1 MWHTSETKTVYRLRA
16 LNDTYLI
23 ATNTLQLKGYPTTTR
38 AVSQITKDTTG
49 HALLIISLKDL
60 DYPPSCTSLD
70 RILQLCK
77 VSSVSIHLLRRCCV
91 YKTFEQTD
99 RRTG

>member
-49 HALLIISLKDL
+49 HALLIISLKGL

-70 RILQLCK
+70 RILQL
-77 VSSVSIHLLRRCCV
+77 
-91 YKTFEQTD
+91 
-99 RRTG
+99 

>member
-38 AVSQITKDTTG
+38 AVSQITKDTTVT
-49 HALLIISLKDL
+49 H
-60 DYPPSCTSLD
+60 
-70 RILQLCK
+70 
-77 VSSVSIHLLRRCCV
+77 
-91 YKTFEQTD
+91 F
-99 RRTG
+99 